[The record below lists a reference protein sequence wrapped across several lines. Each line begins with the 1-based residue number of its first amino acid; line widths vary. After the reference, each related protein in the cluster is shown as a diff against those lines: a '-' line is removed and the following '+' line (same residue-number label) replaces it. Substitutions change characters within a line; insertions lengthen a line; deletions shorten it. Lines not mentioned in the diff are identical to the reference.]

1 MSRHSTTDS
10 YESEDESWG
19 KPWHEL
25 YGKLESAVPVQFF
38 DAFFKDLHPVEWS
51 DNILV
56 LASSD
61 DKVISHLRN
70 RYAKIITSFARE
82 ISSDHL
88 EVDFQLEK
96 TLPATGSERPVARK
110 KKVDANQLNIFNS
123 PEKERHSSGNEAV
136 ADQKIFI
143 NESYVFDRFVKGPS
157 NEHAFAAAQGVAK
170 NPMQYH
176 NPLYLFGGVGLGK
189 THLLM
194 AIANDIKKR
203 YPWMKVEY
211 IPSETFQNDL
221 ITATANNT
229 LPHFK
234 AKYRNVDILLID
246 DIQFISHRAEFTQE
260 TIFHTFNYL
269 YQNNKQ
275 IVISGDRPPQQLS
288 MLKDR
293 LISRF
298 QSGLI
303 VDIKPPNMET
313 RESILIKKASE
324 QNLTIP
330 KEVIKYIALNV
341 KDQIRILE
349 AVLIRLKFSFEYEKR
364 KPDLASVKE
373 VLGNIQGQA
382 HVSIISV
389 EDILRTVAKA
399 FGVKTEDI
407 YGKSRMEAIA
417 LARHVCMYVIR
428 RFIPT
433 MSLIQIAQALGRKD
447 HTTVIH
453 GEKRIRDKADKDES
467 FRLTLKDIEEELKLH

>member
-1 MSRHSTTDS
+1 MSRYSLTDS
-10 YESEDESWG
+10 CEYDEESWG

-25 YGKLESAVPVQFF
+25 YGKLEGAVPVQFF
-38 DAFFKDLHPVEWS
+38 DAFFKDLHPVEWN

-70 RYAKIITSFARE
+70 RYAKIITGFARE
-82 ISSDHL
+82 VSSDHL
-88 EVDFQLEK
+88 KVDFQLEK
-96 TLPATGSERPVARK
+96 APTTSEPVRPTPK
-110 KKVDANQLNIFNS
+110 KKRVDSSQLNIFNS
-123 PEKERHSSGNEAV
+123 PAKEKPSPGKDV
-136 ADQKIFI
+136 VVDQKIFI
-143 NESYVFDRFVKGPS
+143 NENYVFDRFVKGPS
-157 NEHAFAAAQGVAK
+157 NEHAYAAAQGVAK
-170 NPMQYH
+170 NPMEYH

-194 AIANDIKKR
+194 SIANEIRIR

-211 IPSETFQNDL
+211 VPSETFQNDL
-221 ITATANNT
+221 LTATANNT

-234 AKYRNVDILLID
+234 AKYRNVDVLLID

-313 RESILIKKASE
+313 RETILMKKASE
-324 QNLTIP
+324 QNLSIP

-382 HVSIISV
+382 HVSVISV
-389 EDILRTVAKA
+389 EEILRTVAKA
-399 FGVKTEDI
+399 FSVKTEDI

-428 RFIPT
+428 RFIPS
-433 MSLIQIAQALGRKD
+433 MSLIQIAEALGRKD

-453 GEKRIRDKADKDES
+453 GEKRIRDKADTDES